1 MYSENSKRIGIK
13 FKDLKI
19 KYTFVLSIKF
29 INLQR
34 NQLNTQN
41 FEKKFFTMKKLLL
54 STLMIGALTLGVNAQ
69 TDYNKWS
76 LEVNGGFNKPTA
88 PLTAGYL
95 SPSLNLGHADLG
107 VRYMFNEKFGAKL
120 DYGFGSFSESEGNS
134 PSFST
139 NYWRLNLQGVANLGR
154 IMNWETF
161 SRRVNLLGH
170 FGDGLGQVNPQEN
183 ANANFNDNVYNFIV
197 GFTGQVKLSERVAL
211 NADISTIMNGRQ
223 TTSFDGASNIN
234 PGTMANP
241 STNNG
246 YYGPN
251 AVWWTGTLGLS
262 FYLGSKDTHADW
274 YIAADKYATKEE
286 LASQIGEIK
295 DMLKDS
301 DGDGVPDYLDK
312 EPNTP
317 AGARVDS
324 HGRTLDSDGDG
335 IPDHLDKCP
344 FAPGPA
350 SNNGC
355 PVEEVKEVDYFKKAI
370 NEGYVNVYFAFDSAK
385 PLGYSASS
393 VNYVANFLKRNPGV
407 SVEIKGYADEL
418 GPEDY
423 NMKLSERRA
432 KGVHDQLVAAGIDAS
447 RLTYKGYGEDT
458 SVDKQSA
465 DARQLARR
473 TSFEVK

>member
-1 MYSENSKRIGIK
+1 
-13 FKDLKI
+13 
-19 KYTFVLSIKF
+19 
-29 INLQR
+29 
-34 NQLNTQN
+34 
-41 FEKKFFTMKKLLL
+41 MKKLLL
-54 STLMIGALTLGVNAQ
+54 STLMAGALALGANAQ
-69 TDYNKWS
+69 NDYNKWS
-76 LEVNGGFNKPTA
+76 LEVNGGFNKPMA
-88 PLTAGYL
+88 PLSAGYL
-95 SPSLNLGHADLG
+95 SPSLNIGHADLG
-107 VRYMFNEKFGAKL
+107 VRYMFNDKFGTKL
-120 DYGFGSFSESEGNS
+120 DYGFGSFSESNGNS

-170 FGDGLGQVNPQEN
+170 FGAGIGQVNPQEN
-183 ANANFNDNVYNFIV
+183 ANADFNDNVYNFIA

-211 NADISTIMNGRQ
+211 NADISTIINGRQ
-223 TTSFDGASNIN
+223 TTTFDGANNIN
-234 PGTMANP
+234 PGTMPNS

-246 YYGPN
+246 YYGAN

-274 YIAADKYATKEE
+274 YVAADKYATKEE

-350 SNNGC
+350 SNDGC

-407 SVEIKGYADEL
+407 NVEIKGYADEL

-423 NMKLSERRA
+423 NVKLSERRA
-432 KGVHDQLVAAGIDAS
+432 KNVHDLLVAAGIEAS
-447 RLTYKGYGEDT
+447 RLSYKGYGEDT